1 MGLLSNQMR
10 AGAAGAA
17 GGGADFY
24 DYQIAHSVR
33 NSFAQDGTILRTPG
47 TPSSTT
53 TMTLSMW
60 VQRQTVFPYPSGG
73 ASEGSKNLLFTSGS
87 GGGYVFITT
96 DGPGLTVEVAGVGYL
111 ITNALLRDTSAFYHI
126 VLRVDTTQGAT
137 ANRLRFYINGVEPT
151 YSNVTAQSISQNAS
165 FALLASGVA
174 QGIGGVAG
182 VGHTVI
188 GTDTTFAEVVFNDGQ
203 SYGPDSYGELK
214 NGVWIPKDP
223 SGLTFGNQGF
233 HLNFAN
239 ASALGNDVSGNN
251 NDFATANLPAH
262 DQLLS
267 SPTFGSEGSANFPAF
282 SPLYYTQ
289 STNITDGNLDFR
301 STGNIEG
308 GLTSAI
314 IPAGESTVYYFE
326 AALTVSGGGHEV
338 YFGVN
343 ALNIDMTG
351 DSERGGRDEDT
362 CWAIKLEPNQFAPV
376 AGGTVGSNVSLTI
389 NTNDIV
395 GMTVDRAN
403 RTIKWYI
410 NNTLKVT
417 ATDLYLTGDLAVWSG
432 KGGGTTDCGIILNP
446 GQDGTFCGTKT
457 AQGNA
462 DSNGFGNYYYTPP
475 TGTVGYCTGN
485 LPTAE
490 EINPAQTDDNYP
502 QKLFSPLIYTGNGS
516 NRSITGLGF
525 KPDLTWFKAR
535 SNTERWTAYNSTR
548 GTGKY
553 LTLNTDGDE
562 GTDSSTLSAFGADG
576 FSLGTNA
583 FINGNSTTFANF
595 SWRAN
600 GGTTS
605 SNSDGSITS
614 TVQVDP
620 SGCFSIGTYTGNATN
635 STIGHGLSKKPDFI
649 VIKSR
654 AQNKNWMVWSSGLGN
669 DTRGYIQLSTSG
681 AAGADS
687 LWNNTA
693 PTSSVFSVNYGTTE
707 VNAPSGQTYQFYAF
721 ANCEGYIKAGSYIGN
736 GNANGSFVYTGF
748 KPAMVL
754 VKFKGSGENWGIV
767 DNKRNPYNVADNMLR
782 PSTSGAESDSS
793 TYAIDIL
800 SNGFKPRT
808 SWEGWNGTGS
818 EGYLYLA
825 FAQNPFKYATAR

>member
-1 MGLLSNQMR
+1 MCS
-10 AGAAGAA
+10 
-17 GGGADFY
+17 
-24 DYQIAHSVR
+24 
-33 NSFAQDGTILRTPG
+33 
-47 TPSSTT
+47 
-53 TMTLSMW
+53 
-60 VQRQTVFPYPSGG
+60 
-73 ASEGSKNLLFTSGS
+73 
-87 GGGYVFITT
+87 
-96 DGPGLTVEVAGVGYL
+96 
-111 ITNALLRDTSAFYHI
+111 
-126 VLRVDTTQGAT
+126 
-137 ANRLRFYINGVEPT
+137 
-151 YSNVTAQSISQNAS
+151 
-165 FALLASGVA
+165 
-174 QGIGGVAG
+174 
-182 VGHTVI
+182 
-188 GTDTTFAEVVFNDGQ
+188 
-203 SYGPDSYGELK
+203 
-214 NGVWIPKDP
+214 
-223 SGLTFGNQGF
+223 
-233 HLNFAN
+233 
-239 ASALGNDVSGNN
+239 
-251 NDFATANLPAH
+251 
-262 DQLLS
+262 
-267 SPTFGSEGSANFPAF
+267 
-282 SPLYYTQ
+282 
-289 STNITDGNLDFR
+289 
-301 STGNIEG
+301 
-308 GLTSAI
+308 
-314 IPAGESTVYYFE
+314 
-326 AALTVSGGGHEV
+326 
-338 YFGVN
+338 
-343 ALNIDMTG
+343 
-351 DSERGGRDEDT
+351 
-362 CWAIKLEPNQFAPV
+362 
-376 AGGTVGSNVSLTI
+376 
-389 NTNDIV
+389 
-395 GMTVDRAN
+395 
-403 RTIKWYI
+403 
-410 NNTLKVT
+410 
-417 ATDLYLTGDLAVWSG
+417 
-432 KGGGTTDCGIILNP
+432 
-446 GQDGTFCGTKT
+446 
-457 AQGNA
+457 
-462 DSNGFGNYYYTPP
+462 
-475 TGTVGYCTGN
+475 GN
-485 LPTAE
+485 LPIAE
-490 EINPAQTDDNYP
+490 EIDPAQTDDDFP
-502 QKLFSPLIYTGNGS
+502 KKLFSPLIYTGNGS

-525 KPDLTWFKAR
+525 QPDLTWFKAR

-562 GTDSSTLSAFGADG
+562 GTDSSTLSAFGSDG

-808 SWEGWNGTGS
+808 TWEGWNGTGS
-818 EGYLYLA
+818 EGYVYLA
-825 FAQNPFKYATAR
+825 FAENPFKYATAR